1 MKKSKL
7 FFSMLLII
15 IFCSFLQAQEVPVS
29 DDGYEDV
36 INETVFPF
44 LEALKNGDVSL
55 IKQYIAGDM
64 YESRRILLE
73 QNKEYPEF
81 LRKYYQTNSSFQFD
95 FNYFAEKIIGHLNIV
110 IERRNLPYGPIR
122 SASFIEN
129 ISKEI

>member
-15 IFCSFLQAQEVPVS
+15 IFYSFLQAQEVPVS

-36 INETVFPF
+36 INETVSPF

-81 LRKYYQTNSSFQFD
+81 LRYKRFLHS
-95 FNYFAEKIIGHLNIV
+95 
-110 IERRNLPYGPIR
+110 
-122 SASFIEN
+122 
-129 ISKEI
+129 